1 MDEITK
7 KFSAET
13 LKDLE
18 AALSNL
24 ATKEIIEKTK
34 ADDSGVV
41 VRFVI
46 STNAEDRQGDSL
58 DQSTWDF
65 SKFLQNPVVLW
76 AHDYGSVPIGT
87 CIKIETQGNKTFADI
102 KFTPDDLNPFGA
114 MVGRLAAAGY
124 VNTVSVGYI
133 DRQDGKRELL
143 EISGCPVPANGEALA
158 ERSVKELRLDM
169 QQLVTKGLKFSIIEE
184 AAPEQ
189 KAEQV
194 GDQCEMSDGTPG
206 ILADDEDNPGA
217 LVCVPESDGKALNK
231 NQNEMENELTKS
243 LQAEHGRHGQSIA
256 EQIDAFAEKAMSENE
271 EEKALAELARKWIRS
286 RKLISPSA

>member
-46 STNAEDRQGDSL
+46 STNDQDRQGDSL
-58 DQSTWDF
+58 DQSKWDF
-65 SKFLQNPVVLW
+65 SKYLLNPVVLW

-87 CIKIETQGNKTFADI
+87 CINIETQGNKTFADI

-114 MVGRLAAAGY
+114 QLGRLAAAGY
-124 VNTVSVGYI
+124 INTVSVGYI
-133 DRQDGKRELL
+133 ERQDGMLELL
-143 EISGCPVPANGEALA
+143 EISGCAVPANAHALA
-158 ERSVKELRLDM
+158 QRQVSELQLDM
-169 QQLVTKGLKFSIIEE
+169 QQLVRKGLTF
-184 AAPEQ
+184 
-189 KAEQV
+189 
-194 GDQCEMSDGTPG
+194 
-206 ILADDEDNPGA
+206 
-217 LVCVPESDGKALNK
+217 
-231 NQNEMENELTKS
+231 
-243 LQAEHGRHGQSIA
+243 
-256 EQIDAFAEKAMSENE
+256 
-271 EEKALAELARKWIRS
+271 
-286 RKLISPSA
+286 